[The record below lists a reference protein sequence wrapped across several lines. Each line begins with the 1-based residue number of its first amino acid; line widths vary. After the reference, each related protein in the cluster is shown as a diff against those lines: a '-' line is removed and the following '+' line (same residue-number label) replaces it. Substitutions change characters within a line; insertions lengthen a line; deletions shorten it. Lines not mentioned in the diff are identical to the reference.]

1 MKIQVH
7 YKNIA
12 MSESINNFIRDEL
25 ETMLQKFHANNN
37 PSVDVYIESIRART
51 PNRHPVFSCEF
62 IYKNGSNRSPQ
73 KIVRQGRDLFMLI
86 SDSLYV
92 VEQRLT
98 EMSSRKADHR
108 RYQRRE
114 NRVVAKMA

>member
-12 MSESINNFIRDEL
+12 MSESINNFIRGEL
-25 ETMLQKFHANNN
+25 ELMFQKYRAHN

-51 PNRHPVFSCEF
+51 PNRHPIFSCEF
-62 IYKNGSNRSPQ
+62 IYKTGNDRSAQ
-73 KIVRQGRDLFMLI
+73 KIVREGRDLFMLI
-86 SDSLYV
+86 SDSIYV
-92 VEQRLT
+92 VEQRLG
-98 EMSSRKADHR
+98 ELSARKADHR

-114 NRVVAKMA
+114 ARTAARLY

>member
-12 MSESINNFIRDEL
+12 MSEAINTFVKSEL
-25 ETMLQKFHANNN
+25 ESMFQKFRAHS
-37 PSVDVYIESIRART
+37 PSADIYIESIRART
-51 PNRHPVFSCEF
+51 PNRHPIFSCEF
-62 IYKNGSNRSPQ
+62 IYKTGMNGSSQ
-73 KIVRQGRDLFMLI
+73 KVVREGRDLFMLI

-92 VEQRLT
+92 VEQRLS
-98 EMSSRKADHR
+98 ELSSRRADHR

-114 NRVVAKMA
+114 ARNLARLP

>member
-12 MSESINNFIRDEL
+12 MSESINNFISAEL
-25 ETMLQKFHANNN
+25 EAVFSKFRAHN
-37 PSVDVYIESIRART
+37 PSADVYIESIRART
-51 PNRHPVFSCEF
+51 PNRHPIFSCEF
-62 IYKNGSNRSPQ
+62 IYKTGGDRSPQ
-73 KIVRQGRDLFMLI
+73 KIVREGRDLFMLI

-98 EMSSRKADHR
+98 QLSARKADHR
-108 RYQRRE
+108 RYQRRD
-114 NRVVAKMA
+114 NRLHARLT

>member
-12 MSESINNFIRDEL
+12 MSESINNFIRGEL
-25 ETMLQKFHANNN
+25 ELMFQKYHAHN

-51 PNRHPVFSCEF
+51 PNRHPIFSCEF
-62 IYKNGSNRSPQ
+62 IYKTGNDRSAQ
-73 KIVRQGRDLFMLI
+73 KIVREGRDLFMLI
-86 SDSLYV
+86 SDSIYV
-92 VEQRLT
+92 VEQRLG
-98 EMSSRKADHR
+98 ELSARKADHR

-114 NRVVAKMA
+114 ARTAARLY

>member
-12 MSESINNFIRDEL
+12 MSESINTFIRTEM
-25 ETMLQKFHANNN
+25 ESMFQKFRAHN

-51 PNRHPVFSCEF
+51 TNRHPVFSCEF
-62 IYKNGSNRSPQ
+62 IYKTGADRAPQ
-73 KIVRQGRDLFMLI
+73 KIVREGRDLFMLI

-92 VEQRLT
+92 VEHR
-98 EMSSRKADHR
+98 MSELSARKADHR

-114 NRVVAKMA
+114 SRSLTRYA

>member
-12 MSESINNFIRDEL
+12 MSESINNFVKSEL
-25 ETMLQKFHANNN
+25 EGLFQKYRAHT

-51 PNRHPVFSCEF
+51 PNRHPIFSCEF
-62 IYKNGSNRSPQ
+62 IYKTGQDRSAQ
-73 KIVRQGRDLFMLI
+73 KIVREGRDLFMLI
-86 SDSLYV
+86 SDSISV
-92 VEQRLT
+92 VEQRMAEL
-98 EMSSRKADHR
+98 SARKADHR

-114 NRVVAKMA
+114 ARTAARVY